1 MTIDWK
7 KYIVS
12 LIITIGIFMTAF
24 FLGDFFSKRKVVEIK
39 DIQDSIAIDIL
50 SSETQFSLLSE
61 LSCQDVSSANLSD
74 ELASIA
80 EKIEFTEK
88 NSSVNATKLIE
99 LKKYYTLLEI
109 KDFILTRK
117 IAERCGKK
125 ISPILYFYTTKDNC
139 SECTR
144 QGYVLSELRA
154 RNDHLRVYSFDYAL
168 ATPALKSLISL
179 YKVRDTELP
188 TLVIGEKKY
197 TGFQDIE
204 TLSALSALQ
213 TKEK

>member
-1 MTIDWK
+1 M
-7 KYIVS
+7 
-12 LIITIGIFMTAF
+12 
-24 FLGDFFSKRKVVEIK
+24 K

-80 EKIEFTEK
+80 EKIEFTEQ
-88 NSSVNATKLIE
+88 NTTSNTTKILE

-109 KDFILTRK
+109 KDFLLTRK
-117 IAERCGKK
+117 IADRCGEQV
-125 ISPILYFYTTKDNC
+125 SPVLYFYTTKDNC

-154 RNDHLRVYSFDYAL
+154 RSDHVRVYSFDYAL
-168 ATPALKSLISL
+168 ETPALRSLLAL
-179 YKVRDTELP
+179 YKIKDTELP
-188 TLVIGEKKY
+188 ALIIGQKKY

-204 TLSALSALQ
+204 KVSKLTALES
-213 TKEK
+213 KDK